1 MKKHRSHAVIKLL
14 YIYLYVCL
22 SFSYKAKIQHS
33 LLGAR
38 LDRYSSHLY
47 RFYPGKTI
55 NLPEVTDKLYH
66 ILLYRVHLTWVGFEL
81 PTLVVIDRECIASY
95 RKKIH
100 LPYDHDHYVY
110 WHWVFFRAKVYV
122 KFYIYF
128 IKVWQ
133 TRMQFYM
140 IRFNQVWK
148 KTSVQFFIDPKVF
161 F

>member
-1 MKKHRSHAVIKLL
+1 M
-14 YIYLYVCL
+14 YVCL

-33 LLGAR
+33 LLGAG

-55 NLPEVTDKLYH
+55 NLPEVTNKLYH
-66 ILLYRVHLTWVGFEL
+66 ILLYRVHLAWVGFEL
-81 PTLVVIDRECIASY
+81 PTLVVIGSECIDSH
-95 RKKIH
+95 RTKLH
-100 LPYDHDHYVY
+100 LSHDHDHYVY
-110 WHWVFFRAKVYV
+110 WHWFFFRVKVYV

-128 IKVWQ
+128 NKVWQ

-148 KTSVQFFIDPKVF
+148 KNKCTIFHRPKSFF
-161 F
+161 